1 MVQVELRKQTNKQI
15 SKKLSLCLK
24 ELEKDN
30 QTRPTVSRKKEKIKI
45 RKEINEI
52 ETRWSRSTNFHLSDK

>member
-1 MVQVELRKQTNKQI
+1 MPKGTK
-15 SKKLSLCLK
+15 
-24 ELEKDN
+24 KDN

-52 ETRWSRSTNFHLSDK
+52 ETSVKEVQTHLSDK